1 MTAVKRKPPV
11 RSPKNKPATGR
22 TKWHL
27 HTKNLTQ
34 GFKKTLL
41 PSEIIALQLSQREI
55 ESALSLLCSQP
66 TAAARQLG
74 RPRAGRMCRRGPDN
88 IGRTTHYLAAE
99 APAGFDASELTT
111 GMTAAFTHNG
121 NSRKAA

>member
-1 MTAVKRKPPV
+1 MTAVKRPV

-41 PSEIIALQLSQREI
+41 PSKIIALQLSQREI
-55 ESALSLLCSQP
+55 ESALSFLCSQP

-74 RPRAGRMCRRGPDN
+74 LGRSTVYREISRTGIERAP
-88 IGRTTHYLAAE
+88 
-99 APAGFDASELTT
+99 
-111 GMTAAFTHNG
+111 
-121 NSRKAA
+121 